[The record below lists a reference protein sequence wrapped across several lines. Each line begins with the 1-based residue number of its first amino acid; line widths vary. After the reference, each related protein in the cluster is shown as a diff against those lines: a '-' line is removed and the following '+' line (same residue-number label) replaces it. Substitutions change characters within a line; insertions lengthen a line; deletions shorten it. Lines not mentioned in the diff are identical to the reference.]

1 MNRRLYRSRTDA
13 PWTGVAGGVA
23 EWLRIDP
30 SLVRVA
36 WVVLALLTAGM
47 AALVYLVMWAVVP
60 VEPETRAAATGPA
73 ESTKASAA
81 VASRPRTG
89 ETRTVATPPTTEPLT
104 EAARSDGSGAL
115 VVGLILIGLG
125 VFFLAQQY
133 LPAFQWGRVWPVVLV
148 IVGAV
153 VLITSYRRG
162 NRAG

>member
-60 VEPETRAAATGPA
+60 EEPAATDPPTG
-73 ESTKASAA
+73 TTASAA
-81 VASRPRTG
+81 VAPRTRAG
-89 ETRTVATPPTTEPLT
+89 QTKAVTTTAAAPPAT
-104 EAARSDGSGAL
+104 EADKEGSGAL
-115 VVGLILIGLG
+115 VAGLILIGVG

-133 LPAFQWGRVWPVVLV
+133 LPAFEWGRVWPIVLV

-153 VLITSYRRG
+153 VLVTSYRRG
-162 NRAG
+162 DRAS